1 MTRIILNRTILGVM
15 FFYTICILIG
25 IFLKLK
31 IKNEDYY
38 TVFKDLLPFIFA
50 LPAAYLVFCFQ
61 RRNEYLKALRTVYS
75 LLIQVNTEFMEY
87 TYYNKQC
94 QKKYIKLKFCTS
106 KAIEEIRSVYE
117 NIDEVF
123 GISDGLYP
131 FEPLKEMY
139 LDDIDE
145 LHNGDFSEGNNEIIR
160 KKHYSKWKKIR
171 INFIVE
177 LERTQAAFPITKFK
191 RRKKSFNQK
200 IINKSNKLKNN
211 FIGKVVHT

>member
-1 MTRIILNRTILGVM
+1 MTRIILNRTILGVIL
-15 FFYTICILIG
+15 FYIACICMG
-25 IFLKLK
+25 IFLRLN
-31 IKNEDYY
+31 ITNEDYY
-38 TVFKDLLPFIFA
+38 SLFKDLLPFIFA

-87 TYYNKQC
+87 TYYKKQC
-94 QKKYIKLKFCTS
+94 SEKYTKLKFCTS

-123 GISDGLYP
+123 GVYDGLYP

-139 LDDIDE
+139 IEDIDE
-145 LHNGDFSEGNNEIIR
+145 LHHGDFTTIKNEEIR
-160 KKHYSKWKKIR
+160 KKHYEKWKKIR

-177 LERTQAAFPITKFK
+177 LERTQAAFPITKYK
-191 RRKKSFNQK
+191 RRKKKLKQK
-200 IINKSNKLKNN
+200 IAHKIFKLRNN
-211 FIGKVVHT
+211 FVGEINR